1 MIGTKRRFTA
11 QRHFPPLN
19 SLYSIVA
26 AVPWVSSCIA
36 TFKSTEPD
44 VRATGCCCAA
54 EIGVVL
60 F

>member
-1 MIGTKRRFTA
+1 
-11 QRHFPPLN
+11 
-19 SLYSIVA
+19 LYSIVA

-44 VRATGCCCAA
+44 IRATGCCCAT